1 MALLEFVSLFSIID
15 KNSQLNLD
23 EASEKH
29 TNSLSTLSGNSTPML
44 GENLESTT
52 TNLNPNSY
60 QLNYI
65 GTETDSLILL
75 EDTIFAPGEST
86 SFIDTPTPFGL
97 GILQTPNEGEDKLK
111 PALLSIPDKAQFQD
125 LNGFDGGNGF
135 FHGINKPGK
144 GQGLQINNEDLHVS
158 LLKEKTYNQQSDY
171 QGLDGLEG
179 PKFDLGPEAP
189 QDWENPIY
197 DTIHEQSLLAPNRD
211 PSDDL
216 DLDGKTPPSFQGN
229 VNNVDK
235 RTRDQLNR
243 VPGGMTPSAYAD
255 INGTNN
261 ISTRV
266 PNGAPIP
273 DNLLFHRD
281 KNPTKYKGLQIKGID
296 LHEHLLQNPYTYS
309 HGSNTVNIK
318 PSTSYGD
325 QFHYQDLDVNIRENT
340 PTQYI
345 NNLPI

>member
-29 TNSLSTLSGNSTPML
+29 TNSLSTLSGNSTPMS

-75 EDTIFAPGEST
+75 EDTIFAPDEST

-97 GILQTPNEGEDKLK
+97 GILQTLNEGEDKLK
-111 PALLSIPDKAQFQD
+111 PALLSIPNKAPFQD
-125 LNGFDGGNGF
+125 LDGFDGGNGF

-144 GQGLQINNEDLHVS
+144 GQGLQVNNEDLHVS

-197 DTIHEQSLLAPNRD
+197 DTIHEQSLLAPHRD
-211 PSDDL
+211 PSNDL
-216 DLDGKTPPSFQGN
+216 DLDGKTPLSTTKSDLFFTQQIN
-229 VNNVDK
+229 K
-235 RTRDQLNR
+235 

-255 INGTNN
+255 VNGNKLVDP
-261 ISTRV
+261 RA
-266 PNGAPIP
+266 PDGAPIP
-273 DNLLFHRD
+273 NNLLFHRD

-296 LHEHLLQNPYTYS
+296 LHEHLLQNSYTYT
-309 HGSNTVNIK
+309 HGLSTTNLK
-318 PSTSYGD
+318 PSTSDGD
-325 QFHYQDLDVNIRENT
+325 RFHYQDLDIDIRKNT
-340 PTQYI
+340 PKQYI
-345 NNLPI
+345 NKPIR